1 MSTLEDR
8 IYGCLLGGLIG
19 DAMGAPTEGKTYQ
32 QIAETYRPSGV
43 TDFSAWARTI
53 PPSGSS

>member
-32 QIAETYRPSGV
+32 QIAETYGPQGV
-43 TDFSAWARTI
+43 TDFSRRA
-53 PPSGSS
+53 G